1 MYRVFWKGSIRSYFL
16 PVLVT
21 LLGVLLSIILLYISP
36 TTAARR
42 AALPEPGPWKEFVS
56 LLGGN
61 IYTYFW
67 IEARRRTIHVLLP
80 VLFGLAFGLQYLLSG
95 SRFNSE
101 TIAGR
106 AILRVFAFEA
116 VLILVTVLLVAFVM
130 VPATFVFSDY
140 PPERAFI
147 LSQAVVTGACM
158 LTGLMGAILV
168 TAGVKSLRSA
178 DRLRGAVQ
186 AAGIIMLLGTLI
198 APVDFIQET
207 FPKYRKYSK
216 WARLWDDRHALLINR
231 SLRNEKD
238 IHVMQLDKIIDDVGE
253 LSPDPGFWYNNCA
266 EMYYGTNAI
275 YADLPGWD

>member
-1 MYRVFWKGSIRSYFL
+1 
-16 PVLVT
+16 
-21 LLGVLLSIILLYISP
+21 
-36 TTAARR
+36 
-42 AALPEPGPWKEFVS
+42 
-56 LLGGN
+56 
-61 IYTYFW
+61 
-67 IEARRRTIHVLLP
+67 
-80 VLFGLAFGLQYLLSG
+80 
-95 SRFNSE
+95 
-101 TIAGR
+101 
-106 AILRVFAFEA
+106 
-116 VLILVTVLLVAFVM
+116 VLILVTVLIVAFVM
-130 VPATFVFSDY
+130 IPATFVFSDY

-216 WARLWDDRHALLINR
+216 RARLWDDRHALLINR